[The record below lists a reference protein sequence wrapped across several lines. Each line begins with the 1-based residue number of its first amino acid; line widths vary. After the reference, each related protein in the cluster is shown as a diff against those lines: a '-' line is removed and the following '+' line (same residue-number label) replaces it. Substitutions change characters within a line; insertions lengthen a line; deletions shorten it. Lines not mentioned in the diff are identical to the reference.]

1 MRYRKRIV
9 ALIALAAVFLFV
21 LASARREGSGQA
33 GVSDSSSGGKNSVPS
48 GMESTDPAGYI
59 ACSEVCVASGDL
71 WGCGSIWDITGEAVT
86 VITAS
91 HVIADEGDISVI
103 LPDGEVLRAEALEND
118 PLRDYCFLKAV
129 TGGDEAGSQGW
140 TGASKGTEFK
150 AKDHGLTSIRPADS
164 LPQAGQT
171 VFMVLPFSSES
182 DTIGTVGLLH
192 GASED
197 SVYVGTVISP
207 KVYSQDFGEDVILC
221 SIGVFEG
228 MSGGGLFDE
237 KGQYLGLLLGG
248 NDDSVGVF
256 LSAGAIVR

>member
-21 LASARREGSGQA
+21 LASARK
-33 GVSDSSSGGKNSVPS
+33 DNP
-48 GMESTDPAGYI
+48 PGY
-59 ACSEVCVASGDL
+59 AFGSEVCVESGDL
-71 WGCGSIWDITGEAVT
+71 WGSGSIWEITGRSIT

-91 HVIADEGDISVI
+91 HVIADEGDISVTF
-103 LPDGEVLRAEALEND
+103 PNGEVLRGEVLEND
-118 PLRDYCFLKAV
+118 LFKDYCFLNVV
-129 TGGDEAGSQGW
+129 TDKGQAESQVK
-140 TGASKGTEFK
+140 TGLPEGIKTLD
-150 AKDHGLTSIRPADS
+150 KDRGFTSIRPADS

-256 LSAGAIVR
+256 LPAGAIVR